1 MRLPSRF
8 ADAKLA
14 EMKAFWRLSEI
25 KAKHDWLKALAEWN
39 KARIEA
45 LERGA

>member
-14 EMKAFWRLSEI
+14 EMKALWRLA
-25 KAKHDWLKALAEWN
+25 KAKDDWLKALAEWN
-39 KARIEA
+39 KARIKA
-45 LERGA
+45 LES